1 MKKITNM
8 LKDVVTK
15 AQEAKNSGMSAQ
27 VMPDSGVPMEEGE
40 VNITSNPKN
49 MPGAGSG
56 VIGKVLSKNNDS
68 IRGITD
74 KIRNA
79 AQAKNPSATMP
90 RSRGGFSG
98 VINKARDAIQAAKA
112 SKKPFKSGGSVKSG
126 ASKRGDGCATKGKTK
141 GRMI

>member
-40 VNITSNPKN
+40 VNITS
-49 MPGAGSG
+49 
-56 VIGKVLSKNNDS
+56 
-68 IRGITD
+68 R
-74 KIRNA
+74 
-79 AQAKNPSATMP
+79 PSAP

-98 VINKARDAIQAAKA
+98 VINKARDAIQAAQA